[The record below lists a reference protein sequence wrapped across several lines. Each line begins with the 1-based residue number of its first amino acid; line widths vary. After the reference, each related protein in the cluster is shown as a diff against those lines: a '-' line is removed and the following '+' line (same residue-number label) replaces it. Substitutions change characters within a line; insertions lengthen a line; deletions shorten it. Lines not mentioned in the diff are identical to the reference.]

1 MSVPPPPGYRALC
14 PYIAVPEAEAVLAF
28 AEDVFGATLPK
39 PPLRSGT
46 GRLVNAVV
54 EIGDGMVL
62 LAAPQD
68 GTMRQTAML
77 HVYVAECDATFDA
90 ALAAGAEE
98 MMAPTNQFY
107 GDRAALVRDM
117 GANLWWIATRVE
129 DIGADEMQR
138 RTVEAKPT

>member
-28 AEDVFGATLPK
+28 AQDVFGATLPK

-77 HVYVAECDATFDA
+77 HVYVADCDATFDA
-90 ALAAGAEE
+90 ALAVGADQ
-98 MMAPTNQFY
+98 MMASEDQFY

-117 GANLWWIATRVE
+117 GGNLWWIATRVE
-129 DIGADEMQR
+129 NIGADEMQR